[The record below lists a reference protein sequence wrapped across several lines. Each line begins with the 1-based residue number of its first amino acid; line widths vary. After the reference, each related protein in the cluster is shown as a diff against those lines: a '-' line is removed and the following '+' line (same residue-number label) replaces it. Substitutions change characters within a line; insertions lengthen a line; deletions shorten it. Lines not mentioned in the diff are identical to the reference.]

1 MEKTVLSFGFAAA
14 AMFVWIATSW
24 AYTINDNYIGAAP
37 THASYWGADVVGRDC
52 FFDVDRM
59 EVNYSQGEM
68 TVDIYSRYF
77 NNIGRYGT
85 EMGDLFISTDGW
97 SPVSPTRNDYYYGDY
112 SPAGGTSETWE
123 FAVAL
128 DDHLA
133 EAGEF
138 SLHAIDNGA
147 KDKNNPSSTGDIIL
161 SNINIPGHYRAGQ
174 EVQVDSTDLPV
185 FGSGE
190 WVIHNLHTAVDTD
203 DYLRMAIP
211 WIDQWNGVSEFG
223 FHWGLTCG
231 NDVIEGS
238 APAPVPEPGTMLLL
252 GCGLVCLAGFGGK
265 RFRKK

>member
-1 MEKTVLSFGFAAA
+1 MKKTVLSFGFAAA

-97 SPVSPTRNDYYYGDY
+97 SPVSPT
-112 SPAGGTSETWE
+112 
-123 FAVAL
+123 
-128 DDHLA
+128 
-133 EAGEF
+133 
-138 SLHAIDNGA
+138 
-147 KDKNNPSSTGDIIL
+147 
-161 SNINIPGHYRAGQ
+161 
-174 EVQVDSTDLPV
+174 
-185 FGSGE
+185 
-190 WVIHNLHTAVDTD
+190 
-203 DYLRMAIP
+203 